1 MEDFIKKLKWMPKDS
16 ILIYTEIYKIL
27 KANDNNSVTSYDIYE
42 SLSSEL
48 KELLTPTKITQRLET
63 LKRRRIVQKTNKK
76 ITYIMDVRNNSPIYW
91 SNIWKKFFDY
101 LSEILDDASNN
112 DWILNIVLNCLESAV
127 NNSDNGKES
136 KEELLLL
143 VQQAKVDRTKL
154 GDITNYI
161 ISCTWDSYKWIFKL
175 YNDIF
180 KDIVEKWLYNED
192 KNYWELKWQNTANK
206 YKLL

>member
-101 LSEILDDASNN
+101 LSEILDD
-112 DWILNIVLNCLESAV
+112 E
-127 NNSDNGKES
+127 
-136 KEELLLL
+136 
-143 VQQAKVDRTKL
+143 
-154 GDITNYI
+154 
-161 ISCTWDSYKWIFKL
+161 F
-175 YNDIF
+175 
-180 KDIVEKWLYNED
+180 
-192 KNYWELKWQNTANK
+192 
-206 YKLL
+206 

>member
-1 MEDFIKKLKWMPKDS
+1 MK
-16 ILIYTEIYKIL
+16 KIL
-27 KANDNNSVTSYDIYE
+27 W
-42 SLSSEL
+42 LF
-48 KELLTPTKITQRLET
+48 
-63 LKRRRIVQKTNKK
+63 
-76 ITYIMDVRNNSPIYW
+76 
-91 SNIWKKFFDY
+91 IWNFRW
-101 LSEILDDASNN
+101 
-112 DWILNIVLNCLESAV
+112 WILNIVLNCLESAV

-161 ISCTWDSYKWIFKL
+161 ISCTWDSYKWVFKL